1 MEKRSILFRKKSLD
15 RISEPDQLTDYLR
28 VTKPVVWL
36 VLAAITVLLAGLIVW
51 SFAGTVDITVSGDAN
66 VQDGEARVMLADNRK
81 YELDPGM
88 KVIIDGEE
96 ITITAVDMNE
106 FGKPV
111 GHSQITRTDGL
122 YPASVVVRSTSP
134 FRLLFGE

>member
-1 MEKRSILFRKKSLD
+1 MEKKSILFRKKTLD
-15 RISEPDQLTDYLR
+15 KISEPDQLTDYLR

-36 VLAAITVLLAGLIVW
+36 VLAAIVVLLAGLIVW
-51 SFAGTVDITVSGDAN
+51 SFVGTVDITVNGDAN
-66 VQDGEARVMLADNRK
+66 VRDGEVRVMLADNKR
-81 YELDPGM
+81 YGLDAGM

-96 ITITAVDMNE
+96 ITITNVDMNE
-106 FGKPV
+106 FGNPV